1 MLVILGPRWACS
13 AAPPLS
19 GEWESTIAIEPAT
32 GTWSIETD
40 FIVELEFADWIAVA
54 RTVFEDGA
62 WKKQDFEI
70 KGEFGDVD
78 LESDLRFEP
87 YKNRFRDWITK
98 FEWESDELEFAL
110 TTKLTRTNDW
120 LIFEIEREWNVVEI
134 DTSFRLRVPS
144 GGCALLFY
152 DAGLDVAFDWY
163 EIETYLQAAFDDDGF
178 DEFVEKRMACSCC
191 HSHKQCPL
199 RELTPCDFS
208 QAAP

>member
-1 MLVILGPRWACS
+1 MILGPRWACS

-110 TTKLTRTNDW
+110 TTKLTRTN
-120 LIFEIEREWNVVEI
+120 ERLA
-134 DTSFRLRVPS
+134 DLRDRAGMERGRDRHILPVAS
-144 GGCALLFY
+144 SVRRVCSSLLRRRF
-152 DAGLDVAFDWY
+152 GRSV
-163 EIETYLQAAFDDDGF
+163 
-178 DEFVEKRMACSCC
+178 
-191 HSHKQCPL
+191 
-199 RELTPCDFS
+199 
-208 QAAP
+208 

>member
-1 MLVILGPRWACS
+1 MILGPRWACS

-98 FEWESDELEFAL
+98 FE
-110 TTKLTRTNDW
+110 
-120 LIFEIEREWNVVEI
+120 REWDVVEI
-134 DTSFRLRVPS
+134 DTFFRLRAPS
-144 GGCALLFY
+144 GGCALVFY
-152 DAGLDVAFDWY
+152 DAGLEVAFDW
-163 EIETYLQAAFDDDGF
+163 
-178 DEFVEKRMACSCC
+178 C
-191 HSHKQCPL
+191 
-199 RELTPCDFS
+199 
-208 QAAP
+208 